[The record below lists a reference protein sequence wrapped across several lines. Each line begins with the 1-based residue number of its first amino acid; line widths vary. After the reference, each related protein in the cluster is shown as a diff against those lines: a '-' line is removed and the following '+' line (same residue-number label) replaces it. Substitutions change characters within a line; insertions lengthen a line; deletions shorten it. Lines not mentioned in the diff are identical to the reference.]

1 MICFV
6 FSFSSLLMNGGWI
19 NLYSM
24 RRDRTELKS
33 QLVRLQGAVAKL
45 DGQLKRAKDPAF
57 IERRAMDQLD
67 MASDHDLV
75 FVFSE

>member
-1 MICFV
+1 M
-6 FSFSSLLMNGGWI
+6 

-24 RRDRTELKS
+24 RRDRSELKS
-33 QLVRLQGAVAKL
+33 QIIHLKSDLGKL
-45 DGQLKRAKDPAF
+45 EGQLKRANDPVF